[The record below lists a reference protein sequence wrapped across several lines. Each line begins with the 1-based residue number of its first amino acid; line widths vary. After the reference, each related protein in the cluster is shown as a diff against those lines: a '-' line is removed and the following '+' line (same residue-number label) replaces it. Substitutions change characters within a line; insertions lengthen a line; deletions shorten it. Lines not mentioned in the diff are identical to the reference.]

1 MDSFGWMDI
10 LEWLFYAVAVF
21 FAYILIGELYKFA
34 KDIQR
39 KLQISNELNG
49 AIAERLRNLD
59 SEPLVDEL
67 GWLNTRES
75 GVVGNLVKLNKTLSD
90 LNETTQSILY
100 NVGRVSDRV
109 DEIAESNTKFQ
120 DS

>member
-1 MDSFGWMDI
+1 MISINISW
-10 LEWLFYAVAVF
+10 EYLFA
-21 FAYILIGELYKFA
+21 I
-34 KDIQR
+34 
-39 KLQISNELNG
+39 G
-49 AIAERLRNLD
+49 AILFITGLFSIWGRWE
-59 SEPLVDEL
+59 
-67 GWLNTRES
+67 ES
-75 GVVGNLVKLNKTLSD
+75 KKPKKLFSLLIEKPLSD